1 MIYTPKMQF
10 YMLFHL
16 PVWNETSTYP
26 NKSSPSKLRR
36 SLFNPQGH
44 VVQVRAVITTE
55 FRPVGSTATV
65 LRSYGGL
72 KYTGKFLEDRPL
84 PGFLSVAIYVQ
95 LGLKVCQYP
104 IVIEKSVLLRSSS
117 WTSLETSLLLKF
129 WAYVLTKSTPR
140 ITRLQKLQPPSWL
153 GTLPPSSRQCSWE
166 CNYLVAA
173 GEITVV

>member
-26 NKSSPSKLRR
+26 NKSSPSKLRK
-36 SLFNPQGH
+36 SFFNPQGH

-55 FRPVGSTATV
+55 VRPVWLNSHGIEILWGSQ
-65 LRSYGGL
+65 
-72 KYTGKFLEDRPL
+72 YTGGFLEDRPL
-84 PGFLSVAIYVQ
+84 LGFLSVAIYVQ
-95 LGLKVCQYP
+95 L
-104 IVIEKSVLLRSSS
+104 VIEKSVLLRSSS

-140 ITRLQKLQPPSWL
+140 ITRLQKLQHPSWL

-166 CNYLVAA
+166 CNYSVAG

>member
-1 MIYTPKMQF
+1 MKLQLTPTIFAFKSIENPFSIPKDMWYKLGPSLPQNFVQF
-10 YMLFHL
+10 
-16 PVWNETSTYP
+16 
-26 NKSSPSKLRR
+26 
-36 SLFNPQGH
+36 
-44 VVQVRAVITTE
+44 
-55 FRPVGSTATV
+55 GSTATV

-72 KYTGKFLEDRPL
+72 KYTGGFLEDRPL

-95 LGLKVCQYP
+95 L
-104 IVIEKSVLLRSSS
+104 VIEKSVLLRSSS

-129 WAYVLTKSTPR
+129 WAYVLTKSMPR

-166 CNYLVAA
+166 CNYSVAA